1 MLAAPLF
8 VSNDLRTIDPEI
20 VTVLQNRDVIAVN
33 QDKLGIQGRRY
44 LNANQIQVRRI
55 VRSSLCFNLM
65 FNDFYWHHS
74 CFGS

>member
-20 VTVLQNRDVIAVN
+20 VEVLQNRDVIAVN

-44 LNANQIQVRRI
+44 LNANQIQV
-55 VRSSLCFNLM
+55 SLVQLHKFAAFIKFLRLTGIKC
-65 FNDFYWHHS
+65 
-74 CFGS
+74 CE